1 LDRWMW
7 LVKEYK
13 GSQKRSWWN
22 YSCIT

>member
-7 LVKEYK
+7 SVKEYK